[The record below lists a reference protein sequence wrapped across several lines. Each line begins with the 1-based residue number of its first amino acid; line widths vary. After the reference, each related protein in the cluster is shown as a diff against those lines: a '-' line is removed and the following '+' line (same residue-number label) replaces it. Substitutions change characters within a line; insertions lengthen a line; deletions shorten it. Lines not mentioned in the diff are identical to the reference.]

1 MKGSLAGLTRAGRS
15 RRAKVRR
22 SCGAKAPTLDRQSP
36 EGFSPGPGKPNR
48 PRQPGAT
55 GFLPVALW
63 LLLGLLTACAPRAAS
78 NGELTIRVADGSD
91 GLAGLDRVV
100 ITVHDAAIHPQGRP
114 RDEGWV
120 ELALVISSFELGAD
134 GPTGVLVGRG
144 PIPPGTYDRVRVEV
158 AEAYGERA
166 GQRVPIRNI
175 VEPIYLA
182 KTLAGGPAEVQIQF
196 IVLPLLRPDSEEPFA
211 VYTKA
216 VTVR

>member
-1 MKGSLAGLTRAGRS
+1 MAGLTRAGRS
-15 RRAKVRR
+15 RRAKAALTFFGQSNRR
-22 SCGAKAPTLDRQSP
+22 
-36 EGFSPGPGKPNR
+36 
-48 PRQPGAT
+48 RQPGAA

-63 LLLGLLTACAPRAAS
+63 LLLGVLAACAPRGAS
-78 NGELTIRVADGSD
+78 SGALIIRVADGSD

-100 ITVHDAAIHPQGRP
+100 ITVHDAAIHPQDRP

-120 ELALVISSFELGAD
+120 ELELVTPSFALGAD
-134 GPTGVLVGRG
+134 GPTGALVGRG
-144 PIPPGTYDRVRVEV
+144 PIPPGPYDRVRVEV
-158 AEAYGERA
+158 AEVYGERG

-175 VEPIYLA
+175 VEPIYLP
-182 KTLAGGPAEVQIQF
+182 KLITGGPAEVQLQF